1 MPNRLPTHLNPR
13 RRPFS
18 NVYIAN
24 EPRANQDDPD
34 EQPFLNFLFDGPV
47 SLDVN
52 VKLSPLAAMI
62 IIMFIVVLIVAII
75 TIYRTFNTMYI
86 LNKM

>member
-1 MPNRLPTHLNPR
+1 MPTRLPTIPR
-13 RRPFS
+13 QYMTQRWRS
-18 NVYIAN
+18 
-24 EPRANQDDPD
+24 QDDPK
-34 EQPFLNFLFDGPV
+34 QPFLNFLFDDPV

-75 TIYRTFNTMYI
+75 TIYRTFNTMYVM
-86 LNKM
+86 NKM

>member
-1 MPNRLPTHLNPR
+1 MPTRL
-13 RRPFS
+13 S
-18 NVYIAN
+18 
-24 EPRANQDDPD
+24 RANND
-34 EQPFLNFLFDGPV
+34 QPFLNFFFDDPV
-47 SLDVN
+47 SFDVN

-75 TIYRTFNTMYI
+75 TIYRTFNIMYV

>member
-1 MPNRLPTHLNPR
+1 MPNRIPHLNPR

-18 NVYIAN
+18 NVYRTN
-24 EPRANQDDPD
+24 ESRANQDLDD
-34 EQPFLNFLFDGPV
+34 KQPFLNFLFDDPV

-62 IIMFIVVLIVAII
+62 IS
-75 TIYRTFNTMYI
+75 
-86 LNKM
+86 